1 MCFSASASFI
11 ASGVLAI
18 IGALCIKT
26 NHTKK
31 VLPLDCIPLL
41 FSVQQASEG
50 LLWLSIDNQW
60 TYLHQVMPYIF
71 LLFASLV
78 WPILIPIAIM
88 IIEPSYLRRHCLM
101 LFVMLGII
109 LALSLYGFILL
120 HGVQAQALGCHIYYQ
135 IPVPENMSMAASVAY
150 VLATIVPFFV
160 SSLPAMWLFGIA
172 LVISYIISYIWYMQ
186 HFVSVWCFFA
196 ALLSCLMY
204 VIIKHITP
212 KTPRQM
218 SEGSV

>member
-1 MCFSASASFI
+1 MCFSASASFA
-11 ASGVLAI
+11 ASGALAI

-31 VLPLDCIPLL
+31 ILLLDCIPIL
-41 FSVQQASEG
+41 FCVQQASEG
-50 LLWLSIDNQW
+50 LLWLSINNQW
-60 TYLHQVMPYIF
+60 PRVQQIMPYIF

-78 WPILIPIAIM
+78 WPVLIPIAIM

-109 LALSLYGFILL
+109 LALCLYGFILL

-135 IPVPENMSMAASVAY
+135 IPIPDGISTAASVAY
-150 VLATIVPFFV
+150 VLTTIVPFFV

-172 LVISYIISYIWYMQ
+172 LVVSYIISYIWYMY

-196 ALLSCLMY
+196 ALLSCFMY
-204 VIIKHITP
+204 VIIKHITINP
-212 KTPRQM
+212 QANA
-218 SEGSV
+218 